1 MQVVNDEVTK
11 YWNSNDA
18 EESIKPLEW
27 WKMEIW
33 IILNKEEKE
42 KNEIRI
48 TAKMVTINENEYRVL
63 LRSLI
68 IGEILF

>member
-1 MQVVNDEVTK
+1 MQVVDDEVTK

-48 TAKMVTINENEYRVL
+48 TAKNGY
-63 LRSLI
+63 
-68 IGEILF
+68 